1 MNMSGDYFTSPLA
14 TRAMKKVH
22 PALLLSFVLALCAS
36 AVTAQERSSPY
47 VPSDQANVERM
58 LKLAQLRDDDV
69 VVDLGSGDGRI
80 VLTAARMN
88 RKLRGWGVDIDEKLV
103 KESNAAA
110 RARGVADR
118 VQFFHRNAFDA
129 DLREATVIAMWLW
142 PEMQLLLR
150 PLILAQA
157 RPGTRIVTNMWDL
170 GSWRPDEEDFDGPR
184 VCMWIVPARVAGNW
198 SWELPIAGH
207 RVAYAAITEQHFQ
220 VVEGVVRAGNR
231 RELLQDVKLRGEDIS
246 FTLMMTLEDAGFVR
260 HAFRGKVRGDAIVG
274 KVSVSLPPHEKTL
287 ELPWRATRTADS
299 AYFEPTGT
307 DVY

>member
-1 MNMSGDYFTSPLA
+1 
-14 TRAMKKVH
+14 MKKVH

-36 AVTAQERSSPY
+36 AVTAQERFSPY
-47 VPSDQANVERM
+47 VPSDQGNVDRM

-103 KESNAAA
+103 RESNAAA

-170 GSWRPDEEDFDGPR
+170 GSWRPDEEDFEPQR
-184 VCMWIVPARVAGNW
+184 VAMWIVPARVAGNW
-198 SWELPIAGH
+198 SWELPIAGC
-207 RVAYAAITEQHFQ
+207 RLAYAAITEQSFQ

-231 RELLQDVKLRGEDIS
+231 REQLHDVKLRGEDIS

-260 HAFRGKVRGDAIVG
+260 HAFRGKVRGDVIVG
-274 KVSVSLPPHEKTL
+274 TASVSLPPHEKAL

-299 AYFEPTGT
+299 AYFAPTGT
-307 DVY
+307 NVY

>member
-1 MNMSGDYFTSPLA
+1 
-14 TRAMKKVH
+14 MKKVH
-22 PALLLSFVLALCAS
+22 ATLLLSFTLALCAS
-36 AVTAQERSSPY
+36 AVTAQERFSPY
-47 VPSDQANVERM
+47 VPSDQANVKRM

-88 RKLRGWGVDIDEKLV
+88 RKLRGWGVEIDEKLV
-103 KESNAAA
+103 RESNATA
-110 RARGVADR
+110 RAQGVADR

-157 RPGTRIVTNMWDL
+157 RPGTRIVTNLWDL
-170 GSWRPDEEDFDGPR
+170 GSWLPDEEDLELQR
-184 VCMWIVPARVAGNW
+184 VAMWIVPARVAGYW
-198 SWELPIAGH
+198 SWELPLAGR
-207 RVAYAAITEQHFQ
+207 RVAYATIKEQRFQ

-231 RELLQDVKLRGEDIS
+231 RELLHDVKLRGEDIS
-246 FTLMMTLEDAGFVR
+246 FTLMMTLEDVGFVR
-260 HAFRGKVRGDAIVG
+260 HVFRGKVRGDAIVG
-274 KVSVSLPPHEKTL
+274 TASVSLPPHEKTL
-287 ELPWRATRTADS
+287 ELPWRATRTETS

-307 DVY
+307 NVQ

>member
-1 MNMSGDYFTSPLA
+1 
-14 TRAMKKVH
+14 MKKGH
-22 PALLLSFVLALCAS
+22 PTLLLSLVLALCAS
-36 AVTAQERSSPY
+36 PATAQERFSPY
-47 VPSDQANVERM
+47 VPSDQENVERM

-88 RKLRGWGVDIDEKLV
+88 KKLRGWGVDIDEKLV
-103 KESNAAA
+103 RESNATA

-157 RPGTRIVTNMWDL
+157 RPGTRIVTNLWDL
-170 GSWRPDEEDFDGPR
+170 GSWRPDEEDLEPQR
-184 VCMWIVPARVAGNW
+184 VVMWIVPARVAGNW
-198 SWELPIAGH
+198 SWELPLAGR
-207 RVAYAAITEQHFQ
+207 RVAYAAIKEQHFQ

-246 FTLMMTLEDAGFVR
+246 FTLMMTLEDVGFVR

-274 KVSVSLPPHEKTL
+274 TASVSLPPHEKTI
-287 ELPWRATRTADS
+287 ELPWRATRTESS

-307 DVY
+307 NVQ

>member
-1 MNMSGDYFTSPLA
+1 
-14 TRAMKKVH
+14 MKKGH
-22 PALLLSFVLALCAS
+22 PTLLLSLVLALCAS
-36 AVTAQERSSPY
+36 PATAQERFSPY
-47 VPSDQANVERM
+47 VPSDQENVERM

-88 RKLRGWGVDIDEKLV
+88 KKLRGWGVDIDEKLV
-103 KESNAAA
+103 RESNATA

-157 RPGTRIVTNMWDL
+157 RPGTRIVTNLWDL
-170 GSWRPDEEDFDGPR
+170 GSWRPDEEDLEPQR
-184 VCMWIVPARVAGNW
+184 VVMWIVPARVAGNW
-198 SWELPIAGH
+198 SWELPLAGR
-207 RVAYAAITEQHFQ
+207 RVAYAAIKEQHFQ

-260 HAFRGKVRGDAIVG
+260 HAFRGKVRGDVIVG
-274 KVSVSLPPHEKTL
+274 TASVSLPPHEKTL

-299 AYFEPTGT
+299 AYFAPTGT
-307 DVY
+307 NVY

>member
-1 MNMSGDYFTSPLA
+1 
-14 TRAMKKVH
+14 MKKVH
-22 PALLLSFVLALCAS
+22 ATLLLSFTLALCAS
-36 AVTAQERSSPY
+36 AVTAQERFSPY
-47 VPSDQANVERM
+47 VPSDQANVKRM

-88 RKLRGWGVDIDEKLV
+88 KKLRGWGVDIDEKLV
-103 KESNAAA
+103 MESNATA

-157 RPGTRIVTNMWDL
+157 RPGTRIVTNLWDL
-170 GSWRPDEEDFDGPR
+170 GSWLPDEEDLELQR
-184 VCMWIVPARVAGNW
+184 VAMWIVPARVAGYW
-198 SWELPIAGH
+198 SWELPLAGR
-207 RVAYAAITEQHFQ
+207 RVAYATIKEQRFQ

-231 RELLQDVKLRGEDIS
+231 RELLHDVKLRGEDIS
-246 FTLMMTLEDAGFVR
+246 FTLMMTLEDVGFVR
-260 HAFRGKVRGDAIVG
+260 HVFRGKVRGDAIVG
-274 KVSVSLPPHEKTL
+274 TASVSLPPHEKTL
-287 ELPWRATRTADS
+287 ELPWRATRTETS

-307 DVY
+307 NVQ

>member
-1 MNMSGDYFTSPLA
+1 
-14 TRAMKKVH
+14 MKKPGVT
-22 PALLLSFVLALCAS
+22 LLLSIALAAGV
-36 AVTAQERSSPY
+36 AQAQERFSPY
-47 VPSDQANVERM
+47 VPSDQENVERM

-88 RKLRGWGVDIDEKLV
+88 KKLRGWGVDIDEKLV

-118 VQFFHRNAFDA
+118 VRFFHRNAFDA

-142 PEMQLLLR
+142 PEMQRMLR
-150 PLILAQA
+150 PVILAQA
-157 RPGTRIVTNMWDL
+157 RPGTRIITNLWDL
-170 GSWRPDEEDFDGPR
+170 GSWLPDEEDLEPQR
-184 VCMWIVPARVAGNW
+184 VAMWIVPARVAGYW
-198 SWELPIAGH
+198 SWELPFGGR
-207 RVAYAAITEQHFQ
+207 RVAYGAIKEQRFQ

-231 RELLQDVKLRGEDIS
+231 RELLHDVKLRGEDIS
-246 FTLMMTLEDAGFVR
+246 FTLMMTLEEIGFVR

-274 KVSVSLPPHEKTL
+274 TVGVSLPPHDKTL
-287 ELPWRATRTADS
+287 ELPWRATRTETS

-307 DVY
+307 NVQ

>member
-1 MNMSGDYFTSPLA
+1 
-14 TRAMKKVH
+14 MKKGH
-22 PALLLSFVLALCAS
+22 PTLLLSLVLALCAS
-36 AVTAQERSSPY
+36 PATAQERFSPY
-47 VPSDQANVERM
+47 VPSDQENVERM

-88 RKLRGWGVDIDEKLV
+88 KKLRGWGVDIDEKLV
-103 KESNAAA
+103 RESNATA

-157 RPGTRIVTNMWDL
+157 RPGTRIVTNLWDL
-170 GSWRPDEEDFDGPR
+170 GSWRPDEEDLEPQR
-184 VCMWIVPARVAGNW
+184 VVMWIVPARVAGNW
-198 SWELPIAGH
+198 SWELPLAGR
-207 RVAYAAITEQHFQ
+207 RVAYAAIKEQHFQ

-246 FTLMMTLEDAGFVR
+246 FTLMMTLEDVGFVR

-274 KVSVSLPPHEKTL
+274 TASVSLPPHEKTI
-287 ELPWRATRTADS
+287 ELPWRATRKESS

-307 DVY
+307 NVQ

>member
-1 MNMSGDYFTSPLA
+1 
-14 TRAMKKVH
+14 MKKVSR
-22 PALLLSFVLALCAS
+22 ALLLSFVLAAG
-36 AVTAQERSSPY
+36 AAQAQERFSPY
-47 VPSDQANVERM
+47 VPSDQDNVNRM

-103 KESNAAA
+103 HESNAAA
-110 RARGVADR
+110 RAQGVADR

-142 PEMQLLLR
+142 PELQLLLR

-170 GSWRPDEEDFDGPR
+170 GSWRPDEEDLDPQR
-184 VCMWIVPARVAGNW
+184 VVMWIVPARVAGNW
-198 SWELPIAGH
+198 SWELTLGGR
-207 RVAYAAITEQHFQ
+207 RVAYAAIKEQRFQ
-220 VVEGVVRAGNR
+220 MVEGVARAGNR
-231 RELLQDVKLRGEDIS
+231 RELLHDVKLRGEDIS
-246 FTLMMTLEDAGFVR
+246 FSLMMTLDNVGFVR
-260 HAFRGKVRGDAIVG
+260 HVFRGKVHGDVIVG
-274 KVSVSLPPHEKTL
+274 TASVSLPPHEKTL
-287 ELPWRATRTADS
+287 ELPWRATRTATS

-307 DVY
+307 NVQ

>member
-1 MNMSGDYFTSPLA
+1 MT
-14 TRAMKKVH
+14 TAMQKNL
-22 PALLLSFVLALCAS
+22 PALLLTLALLPA
-36 AVTAQERSSPY
+36 AAPAQERFSPY
-47 VPSDQANVERM
+47 VPSDQDNVERM

-103 KESNAAA
+103 TESNAAA
-110 RARGVADR
+110 RARGVANR

-170 GSWRPDEEDFDGPR
+170 GSWRPDEEDLEPQR
-184 VCMWIVPARVAGNW
+184 VALWIVPARVAGNW
-198 SWELPIAGH
+198 SWELSLGGR
-207 RVAYAAITEQHFQ
+207 RVAYAAIKEQRFQ

-246 FTLMMTLEDAGFVR
+246 FTLMMTLEDIGFVR
-260 HAFRGKVRGDAIVG
+260 HTFRGKVRGDVIMGTA
-274 KVSVSLPPHEKTL
+274 SVSLPPNHEKTF
-287 ELPWRATRTADS
+287 ELPWRATRTATS
-299 AYFEPTGT
+299 AYFDPTGT
-307 DVY
+307 NIQ